1 MIKALGQRLGVR
13 PYIRT
18 FHDCCGTKLLRPV
31 PPKKYSLA
39 AWTPT
44 PTTLETDHIPPA
56 TAQTATT
63 TNAMRGFVYT
73 AAKKDGRC
81 HYERDDR
88 GEIPQ

>member
-39 AWTPT
+39 A
-44 PTTLETDHIPPA
+44 
-56 TAQTATT
+56 TT